1 MTVYFPRE
9 PGAARVALTP
19 DNAGKLV
26 KSGFRVLVGKG
37 LGDALGWSDGQ
48 YEAKGAELTDDA
60 AKALAEAG
68 LVVRVDKPPASSAA
82 ARGAVHIG
90 SLDPFRERM
99 LVDGLAADGVS
110 AISVEMIP
118 RTTIAQKM
126 DVLSSQASLAGYA
139 AVILAAERL
148 DRVFPMM
155 MTPSGTIAAAKV
167 FVVGAGVAGLQAIA
181 TAKRLGAKVE
191 AFDTR
196 PAVEEQVQSLGAK
209 FVKVD
214 LGETGQTE
222 QGYAKA
228 LTEEQL
234 AKQREVMA
242 KQVAQSDVVITTAQ
256 VFGRPAPR
264 ILTTAMLGAMRPGG
278 VVIDMA
284 AATGGQC
291 RGLRARG
298 GKDGRRRFACRGA
311 QSGGPRGGQCQP
323 DAFEQLPRADRAPL
337 GQGGQG
343 AQSRS
348 VRRNSFRLPAHAR
361 RPRGASAVPQSV
373 MITPFLAAAE
383 PAGLGAYIPLIFVFI
398 LATFIGLDVIRNV
411 SRLLHTPL
419 MSLTNAISAIV
430 IVGAILVAGPRAGD
444 EHPLWISILGLVA
457 IAAASVNIVSG
468 FLITNRMLKMFK
480 SRKPEDKA

>member
-1 MTVYFPRE
+1 MTVFSPRE
-9 PGAARVALTP
+9 RGVSRVAITP
-19 DNAGKLV
+19 DAAGKLGKLGLEV
-26 KSGFRVLVGKG
+26 VIEKG
-37 LGDALGWSDGQ
+37 LGADLGWSDDQ
-48 YEAKGAELTDDA
+48 YTAKGARIADDPA
-60 AKALAEAG
+60 EALAEAG
-68 LVVRVDKPPASSAA
+68 VVVRVDKPASAGSSAA
-82 ARGAVHIG
+82 KGAVQIS
-90 SLDPFRERM
+90 SLDPFRERA
-99 LVDGLAADGVS
+99 LLEGLAAAGVS
-110 AISVEMIP
+110 AISMEMIP

-167 FVVGAGVAGLQAIA
+167 FVIGAGVAGLQASA

-242 KQVAQSDVVITTAQ
+242 RQVAQSDVVITTAQ

-264 ILTTAMLGAMRPGG
+264 ILTAAMLEAMRPGS

-284 AATGGQC
+284 AATGGNVE
-291 RGLRARG
+291 GSESGVEKKVGGALLIGARNLADHVAVNASQMLANNYLALIEHLWD
-298 GKDGRRRFACRGA
+298 KEAKALKIDPSDEIL
-311 QSGGPRGGQCQP
+311 SGCLLTHGGQVVHPQ
-323 DAFEQLPRADRAPL
+323 F
-337 GQGGQG
+337 
-343 AQSRS
+343 
-348 VRRNSFRLPAHAR
+348 RNPS
-361 RPRGASAVPQSV
+361 
-373 MITPFLAAAE
+373 
-383 PAGLGAYIPLIFVFI
+383 
-398 LATFIGLDVIRNV
+398 
-411 SRLLHTPL
+411 
-419 MSLTNAISAIV
+419 
-430 IVGAILVAGPRAGD
+430 
-444 EHPLWISILGLVA
+444 
-457 IAAASVNIVSG
+457 
-468 FLITNRMLKMFK
+468 
-480 SRKPEDKA
+480 